1 MILRLQVL
9 FFDFLNIFIYFAP
22 SIFFFT
28 IHISMMAFQV
38 DVLQKVLQPIEA
50 SSKTN
55 DQMLKFF
62 VFTIDLIYALVLM
75 AILYY
80 SLTTTSNKP
89 IFKPIIYLTS
99 TILGLLSLAVFI
111 VFLVD
116 IIRGLT
122 SGNTCT
128 LSII

>member
-1 MILRLQVL
+1 
-9 FFDFLNIFIYFAP
+9 
-22 SIFFFT
+22 
-28 IHISMMAFQV
+28 MMAFQV

-55 DQMLKFF
+55 DQVLKFF

-122 SGNTCT
+122 SGNTCN